1 VREQRCWVHK
11 TTNVLNKLPKSVQS
25 KAKTALQ
32 NIWMAET
39 RKDAEVSFDH
49 FIELYEAKYNKAVGC
64 LKKDRD
70 ALLAFYDFPAEH
82 WKHSRTTNPIES
94 TFATVRHRTIRSK
107 GCLSDKT
114 ALVQSR
120 RGRREKLGVVS
131 TDKTSCGKSSLM

>member
-11 TTNVLNKLPKSVQS
+11 TTNVLNELPKSVQS

-70 ALLAFYDFPAEH
+70 A
-82 WKHSRTTNPIES
+82 
-94 TFATVRHRTIRSK
+94 FA
-107 GCLSDKT
+107 
-114 ALVQSR
+114 
-120 RGRREKLGVVS
+120 GV
-131 TDKTSCGKSSLM
+131 L

>member
-1 VREQRCWVHK
+1 MRRMGLMVPSTCETCVTATSLVLGPISFSNSSSRSSPASLMVHK
-11 TTNVLNKLPKSVQS
+11 TTNVLPKIVQS

-64 LKKDRD
+64 LKKGRD

-82 WKHSRTTNPIES
+82 WE
-94 TFATVRHRTIRSK
+94 TFADHESDRKYVRDRP
-107 GCLSDKT
+107 
-114 ALVQSR
+114 
-120 RGRREKLGVVS
+120 
-131 TDKTSCGKSSLM
+131 SSNHPLEG